1 VQKAVCYYIYF
12 SFKFRGIK
20 VNYKQYIT
28 LLFYCF
34 NSLSTNRQQ
43 FPQTLDK
50 VGVVG
55 VVRKNHSA
63 LNATHHNMVQQIRN
77 V

>member
-1 VQKAVCYYIYF
+1 MAEKKERC
-12 SFKFRGIK
+12 
-20 VNYKQYIT
+20 
-28 LLFYCF
+28 CF

-43 FPQTLDK
+43 SPQTLDK

-55 VVRKNHSA
+55 VVRKNHPA